1 MDVGAVEVT
10 DATATIAAEQVTVR
24 GYPALQVDV
33 AGPLGARWAITLG
46 RDSDTVQE
54 PVVLAYGACQ
64 ASTLRLT
71 VPTFYSSGTQ
81 VSYLTVPC
89 TLTATYTGTDYLG
102 IQYTLAEASVT
113 VGDSDG

>member
-1 MDVGAVEVT
+1 MAT
-10 DATATIAAEQVTVR
+10 DGATIAAEQVIVR

-33 AGPLGARWAITLG
+33 TGPLGARWAITLA

-54 PVVLAYGACQ
+54 PVVLAYGAC
-64 ASTLRLT
+64 SVSRLNLT
-71 VPTFYSSGTQ
+71 VPTFTSEGSL

-102 IQYTLAEASVT
+102 VQYTLATASMAI
-113 VGDSDG
+113 GESDG